1 MAHWILVDYENV
13 RPSDFHPDRQ
23 PDTRILVFLGP
34 NQQKIPADL
43 VMALQAFGPDARYI
57 QCSAAGRNALDFHI
71 AFHLG
76 DLAPRHPGDQFHI
89 VSEDK
94 GFDPLVRH
102 IRAEHGV
109 SVHRHAALPA
119 IPGRAKA
126 APKKKTAASRAGT
139 APTVEDVRKA
149 LAAAGASRPRKVNTL
164 RNWIGT
170 HFNGRLAD
178 ADLDRLVANLRSRQ
192 LVKVSG
198 DKVAYKL

>member
-13 RPSDFHPDRQ
+13 RPSDFHPERQ

-43 VMALQAFGPDARYI
+43 VMALQAFGPDARYV

-71 AFHLG
+71 AFYLG

-102 IRAEHGV
+102 MRAERGIAV
-109 SVHRHAALPA
+109 QRHAALPA
-119 IPGRAKA
+119 IPGRARA
-126 APKKKTAASRAGT
+126 AAKRKSSRAGT
-139 APTVEDVRKA
+139 ASPTAEDVRKA

-170 HFNGRLAD
+170 RFNGRLD
-178 ADLDRLVANLRSRQ
+178 EADLDRLVANLRSRR
-192 LVKVSG
+192 LIAVSG
-198 DKVAYKL
+198 DKVTYKL

>member
-71 AFHLG
+71 AFYLG
-76 DLAPRHPGDQFHI
+76 DLAPRHPDDQFHI
-89 VSEDK
+89 VSADK

-102 IRAEHGV
+102 MRAERGIA
-109 SVHRHAALPA
+109 VHRHAALPA

-126 APKKKTAASRAGT
+126 AAKKKTAASRAA
-139 APTVEDVRKA
+139 APTLEDVRKA

-164 RNWIGT
+164 GNWIRT
-170 HFNGRLAD
+170 RFNGRLAD

-198 DKVAYKL
+198 DKVTYKL

>member
-1 MAHWILVDYENV
+1 MTHWILVDYENV

-23 PDTRILVFLGP
+23 PDTRIIVFLGP

-43 VMALQAFGPDARYI
+43 VMALQAFGPNARYI

-71 AFHLG
+71 AFYLG

-89 VSEDK
+89 VSADK

-102 IRAEHGV
+102 MRAERGIAV
-109 SVHRHAALPA
+109 QRHAALPA

-126 APKKKTAASRAGT
+126 AAKRKSSRAANA
-139 APTVEDVRKA
+139 APVVEDVRKA

-164 RNWIGT
+164 RNWIDT
-170 HFNGRLAD
+170 RFNAKLAEP
-178 ADLDRLVANLRSRQ
+178 DLDRVVENLRSRR
-192 LVKVSG
+192 LIAISG
-198 DKVAYKL
+198 DKVTYRL

>member
-13 RPSDFHPDRQ
+13 RPSDFHPERQ

-71 AFHLG
+71 AFYLG

-89 VSEDK
+89 VSADK

-102 IRAEHGV
+102 MRAERNI
-109 SVHRHAALPA
+109 SVQRHATLPA
-119 IPGRAKA
+119 IRRRAKA
-126 APKKKTAASRAGT
+126 TTKRKSSRPGAA
-139 APTVEDVRKA
+139 APTAEDVRKA

-164 RNWIGT
+164 RNWIDT
-170 HFNGRLAD
+170 RFNSKLSE
-178 ADLDRLVANLRSRQ
+178 ADLDRLVASLRSRQ
-192 LVKVSG
+192 LVAVSG
-198 DKVAYKL
+198 DKVTYRL

>member
-13 RPSDFHPDRQ
+13 RPSDFDPERQ

-34 NQQKIPADL
+34 NQQKLPADL

-57 QCSAAGRNALDFHI
+57 QCSAAGPNALDFHI
-71 AFHLG
+71 AFYLG

-89 VSEDK
+89 VSKDK

-102 IRAEHGV
+102 MHTKRGIMV
-109 SVHRHAALPA
+109 QRHAALPA

-126 APKKKTAASRAGT
+126 APKKKTTSSRAGA
-139 APTVEDVRKA
+139 APTVEDIRKA
-149 LAAAGASRPRKVNTL
+149 LAAAGAARPRKLNTL

-170 HFNGRLAD
+170 RFNGQLAE

-198 DKVAYKL
+198 DKVSYKL